1 MQAPDQEA
9 GSFLA
14 TYLKP
19 LTAALTDPYVVE
31 IAINPDGQ
39 VWVETQGA
47 AHMQRVGDITFSHA
61 QARDLASAIAGATQ
75 GQISE
80 KKPLISGKIL
90 YASKPIRAQVVY
102 TPVIEGGPSIT
113 LRRYSETQPA
123 LAKIALLHGDLIDLE
138 ALRRVRAR
146 NVLALTKA
154 GDIEQAMKHC
164 VDDRLNI
171 MVSGGTSTGK
181 TTFVRALLAMVAA
194 DERLV
199 TIEDAYELFPPQD
212 NKVMLKADRVDKSE
226 RTASK
231 LLEAALRMRP
241 DRIILGELRGEECK
255 TFLDA
260 INTGHA
266 GSFTTIH
273 ADTARK
279 ALDRLALMVM
289 SVGMNMSFA
298 EVQRYCAASID
309 VVVQL
314 GRADGRRGIAQIYLP
329 AEEIFVD

>member
-1 MQAPDQEA
+1 MDAPDQQA

-19 LTAALTDPYVVE
+19 LATALTATDVVE
-31 IAINPDGQ
+31 IAVNSDGQ
-39 VWVETQGA
+39 VWFETQGA
-47 AHMQRVGDITFSHA
+47 VHMRRFGDITLSQA
-61 QARDLASAIAGATQ
+61 QARDLAGAIAGATQ

-80 KKPLISGKIL
+80 KKPLITGKIL
-90 YASKPIRAQVVY
+90 YEGKPIRAQVVY
-102 TPVIEGGPSIT
+102 APVIEGGPSIT
-113 LRRYSETQPA
+113 LRRYSEASPA
-123 LAKIALLHGDLIDLE
+123 LAKIALLHGDQIDLE
-138 ALRRVRAR
+138 ALRRDRAR
-146 NVLALTKA
+146 NVLALTKT
-154 GDIEQAMKHC
+154 GDIERAMKHC

-199 TIEDAYELFPPQD
+199 TIEDAYELFPLHQ
-212 NKVMLKADRVDKSE
+212 NKVMLKADRMDKSE

-231 LLEAALRMRP
+231 LLEATLRMRP

-314 GRADGRRGIAQIYLP
+314 GRAEGRRGIAQIYLP
-329 AEEIFVD
+329 GEEALAD

>member
-102 TPVIEGGPSIT
+102 TPVIESGPSIVSAAPT
-113 LRRYSETQPA
+113 PPSASVRDQRFSPCSVFGWEV
-123 LAKIALLHGDLIDLE
+123 LHG
-138 ALRRVRAR
+138 AL
-146 NVLALTKA
+146 
-154 GDIEQAMKHC
+154 
-164 VDDRLNI
+164 
-171 MVSGGTSTGK
+171 SGGSQS
-181 TTFVRALLAMVAA
+181 
-194 DERLV
+194 D
-199 TIEDAYELFPPQD
+199 
-212 NKVMLKADRVDKSE
+212 
-226 RTASK
+226 
-231 LLEAALRMRP
+231 
-241 DRIILGELRGEECK
+241 
-255 TFLDA
+255 
-260 INTGHA
+260 
-266 GSFTTIH
+266 
-273 ADTARK
+273 
-279 ALDRLALMVM
+279 
-289 SVGMNMSFA
+289 
-298 EVQRYCAASID
+298 
-309 VVVQL
+309 
-314 GRADGRRGIAQIYLP
+314 
-329 AEEIFVD
+329 

>member
-1 MQAPDQEA
+1 MDAPDQHA

-19 LTAALTDPYVVE
+19 LAAALTYPDVVE

-39 VWVETQGA
+39 VWIETQGA
-47 AHMQRVGDITFSHA
+47 AHMQHFGDYSMPQA
-61 QARDLASAIAGATQ
+61 QARDLAGAIAGATQ

-80 KKPLISGKIL
+80 KKPLITGKIL
-90 YASKPIRAQVVY
+90 YEGRPIRAQVVY
-102 TPVIEGGPSIT
+102 APVIEGGPSIT
-113 LRRYSETQPA
+113 LRRYSEASPA

-138 ALRRVRAR
+138 ALRRDRAR

-154 GDIEQAMKHC
+154 GDMERAMKHC

-194 DERLV
+194 DERMV
-199 TIEDAYELFPPQD
+199 TIEDAYELFPPQE
-212 NKVMLKADRVDKSE
+212 NKVMLKADRMDKSE

-314 GRADGRRGIAQIYLP
+314 GRAEGRRGIAQIYLP
-329 AEEIFVD
+329 GDEVLVD